1 MGRAEAA
8 PHLSVQV
15 AWSPRP
21 GVAEETRVRL
31 EAGATLLDALRASGA
46 LEPGAVLGELEGSV
60 GIWGRLRP
68 LDAVLQPG
76 DRVELYRPLE
86 IDPKEARR
94 QRQRR
99 QREAAATQKPR
110 PSSGNRPR

>member
-1 MGRAEAA
+1 MDRAETVSG
-8 PHLSVQV
+8 LSVRV

-21 GVAEETRVRL
+21 GIAEEKML
-31 EAGATLLDALRASGA
+31 QLPAGATLIDALRASGV
-46 LEPGAVLGELEGSV
+46 LEEAAAVEPLLGSV

-68 LDAVLQPG
+68 PDTALQTG

-94 QRQRR
+94 RRQRR
-99 QREAAATQKPR
+99 QREAAAATN
-110 PSSGNRPR
+110 PSGSRPR

>member
-1 MGRAEAA
+1 MGRAE
-8 PHLSVQV
+8 PGSGLSVQV

-21 GVAEETRVRL
+21 GVAEETSVRL
-31 EAGATLLDALRASGA
+31 EAGATLLDALRASGV
-46 LEPGAVLGELEGSV
+46 LEPEAVVGALQGSV

-68 LDAVLQPG
+68 LDVVLQPG

-94 QRQRR
+94 RRQRR
-99 QREAAATQKPR
+99 QREAAAALKP
-110 PSSGNRPR
+110 SGNRSR